1 MTGHSGLNEVNMV
14 DSQKRGSGVAS
25 GGMRIDDHA
34 NWTGKAGKG
43 VVYADGAKTRSISEQ
58 EGSGSVMR
66 YEDTEGA
73 IKSVQEKSVSQ
84 TKKHPMKPGY
94 RY

>member
-1 MTGHSGLNEVNMV
+1 MV
-14 DSQKRGSGVAS
+14 DSQKMGSRVAS

-34 NWTGKAGKG
+34 NWTGKAAEGS
-43 VVYADGAKTRSISEQ
+43 VFAPGAKMRSISDQ

-66 YEDTEGA
+66 YEDTEEA

-84 TKKHPMKPGY
+84 VKKHPMKSGY

>member
-1 MTGHSGLNEVNMV
+1 MA
-14 DSQKRGSGVAS
+14 DSQKMGKRVSS

-34 NWTGKAGKG
+34 NWTGKAKHGQ
-43 VVYADGAKTRSISEQ
+43 VYADGAKMQSISDQ

-66 YEDTEGA
+66 YEDTERA
-73 IKSVQEKSVSQ
+73 IKDVQNRSVSQ
-84 TKKHPMKPGY
+84 AERHKMREGY